1 LATLFTSVGFAVV
14 FSLVFLVVNL
24 LNKAITVHSCGNGFN
39 VVVMAVSAAEQH
51 SNFEKK

>member
-1 LATLFTSVGFAVV
+1 VV
-14 FSLVFLVVNL
+14 FSLVFLLVNL
-24 LNKAITVHSCGNGFN
+24 LNKAVTVYSYGNGFN